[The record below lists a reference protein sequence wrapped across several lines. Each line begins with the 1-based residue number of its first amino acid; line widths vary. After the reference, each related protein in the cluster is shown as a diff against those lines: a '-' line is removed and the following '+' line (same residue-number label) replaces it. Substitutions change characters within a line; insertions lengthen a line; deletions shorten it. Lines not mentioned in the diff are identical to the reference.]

1 VAFGARIERPR
12 RGETVHQAPE
22 YLAIGHITIDR
33 RPDGTEAPGGTALY
47 AALLAARFGLRAA
60 VLTRGR
66 FDQIQDE
73 RLRESLTRY
82 ASEIDLIVQEAEAP
96 TVFTNRNVA
105 GRREQTIHSWAGEID
120 LNGLPPLWR
129 SARVI
134 HLAPVAQEI
143 DVRRAGRLSPDYFG
157 ITPQGLMRDW
167 RQDQGGRV
175 TLGPLRLAFEFLGRI
190 DAMVLSAEEQ
200 SLARD
205 EIEVVGSK
213 GLVAITR
220 GAAGVQLIDRGRQ
233 SQLPAFNVNVRDD
246 TGSGD
251 VFAAALFVSRSEGS
265 GVSRAATIGSAAAA
279 AMIQRGGPDAVPT
292 RSEVEGF
299 LAEESRKA
307 QQRRTPW

>member
-1 VAFGARIERPR
+1 M
-12 RGETVHQAPE
+12 HQAPD

-33 RPDGTEAPGGTALY
+33 HPDGTEIPGGAALY
-47 AALLAARFGLRAA
+47 SALLAARFGLRAA

-73 RLRESLTRY
+73 RVREALTQY
-82 ASEIDLIVQEAEAP
+82 ASEIELIVQEADEP

-120 LNGLPPLWR
+120 LNGLPPMWR
-129 SARVI
+129 SSKII

-143 DVRRAGRLSPDYFG
+143 DIRRAGRLSPDFFG

-167 RQDQGGRV
+167 RSEQGGKV
-175 TLGPLRLAFEFLGRI
+175 SIVPLRLAYEFLGRI
-190 DAMVLSAEEQ
+190 DAMVLNSEEQ

-205 EIEVVGSK
+205 EIEVVGSR

-220 GAAGVQLIDRGRQ
+220 GSAGVQLIDRGQ
-233 SQLPAFNVNVRDD
+233 HSQLPAFSVNVKDD

-251 VFAAALFVSRSEGS
+251 VFSAALFIQRTEGV
-265 GVSRAATIGSAAAA
+265 GVARAATVAAAA
-279 AMIQRGGPDAVPT
+279 ASVMIQSGGPDAVPS
-292 RSEVEGF
+292 REQVDAF
-299 LAEESRKA
+299 LAEEQRKA
-307 QQRRTPW
+307 QQRHNVW